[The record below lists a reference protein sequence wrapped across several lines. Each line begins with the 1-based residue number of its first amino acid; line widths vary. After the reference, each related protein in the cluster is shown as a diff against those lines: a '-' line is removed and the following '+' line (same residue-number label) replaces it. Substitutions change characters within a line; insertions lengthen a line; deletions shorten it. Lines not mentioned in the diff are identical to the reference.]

1 MVYNKSQFLALSMI
15 FMLLIANFFLTQS
28 PISAMHSGK
37 ITNGVAEGYFIV
49 PAYLI
54 LFGMIFTFIYKFNF
68 KINLIVVTF
77 ILLSFFSGLIN
88 GFIVYSIKSY
98 LYDILIF
105 FLIATIFQYT
115 PNQTTVLDNK
125 SSYKM
130 ILNFTLVFVVIGF
143 VAAIIFPQRYGY
155 LPFEFSR
162 ETRGQVTL
170 WLYSSLYFIFPILSV
185 IAFLRYNFK
194 AYFLVTFFINLVILS
209 TASRVP
215 FLISLIPV
223 FLFYIYFYKK
233 QLFFISIFISIFIAI
248 FISSIISFINNVF
261 YVEDFSNGR
270 DVLWDYYWY
279 NFLEAPFFG
288 KGLSFMQYYE
298 NYYGNAE
305 SEIGL
310 LKIFTERGLLF
321 GFFAV
326 FIFIISLYM
335 AHSNLK
341 NIRKLDNFTIFMSF
355 VFLSLVVRLF
365 ESYSRIYSFDD
376 FLFWCS
382 SFYLFSQWC
391 TRFNLKSLKVKF

>member
-1 MVYNKSQFLALSMI
+1 MIYNKSQFFALSLI
-15 FMLLIANFFLTQS
+15 ILLLIVNFFLTQS
-28 PISAMHSGK
+28 PFSAMHSGK
-37 ITNGVAEGYFIV
+37 ITNNVIEGYFIV

-54 LFGMIFTFIYKFNF
+54 LFGMIFAFIYKFNF
-68 KINLIVVTF
+68 KINIILVTF
-77 ILLSFFSGLIN
+77 IFLSLISGLVN
-88 GFIVYSIKSY
+88 GFIIYSFKSY
-98 LYDILIF
+98 FYDVLIL
-105 FLIATIFQYT
+105 FLIATVFQYT
-115 PNQTTVLDNK
+115 PNQITIFDSENG
-125 SSYKM
+125 YKI
-130 ILNFTLVFVVIGF
+130 ILNLSLLFVVIGF
-143 VAAIIFPQRYGY
+143 FAAIFFPQRYGY

-170 WLYSSLYFIFPILSV
+170 WLYSSLYFIFPILSI
-185 IAFLRYNFK
+185 IALVKYNLKSYLIFS
-194 AYFLVTFFINLVILS
+194 FFINLVIVS

-215 FLISLIPV
+215 FLISIIPV
-223 FLFYIYFYKK
+223 IIILLYYYKRKSALILAFMVVFLS
-233 QLFFISIFISIFIAI
+233 FFIA
-248 FISSIISFINNVF
+248 SIINFIKNVF

-270 DVLWDYYWY
+270 DVLWEYYWN
-279 NFLEAPFFG
+279 NFFEAPFFG
-288 KGLSFMQYYE
+288 KGLSFMQYYGD
-298 NYYGNAE
+298 YYGKAE

-341 NIRKLDNFTIFMSF
+341 NIRKLDNFSIFMSF
-355 VFLSLVVRLF
+355 VFLSLVVSLF
-365 ESYSRIYSFDD
+365 QSYSRIYSFDD